1 MTKTLIELEKHL
13 ETVPPKFRPLASRAL
28 RGVSGKAAAVKAKC
42 QECVNYEEVRE
53 RVGNCTAWT
62 CPLWRFRPYQKT
74 RGRVQDATS
83 VSTAAP
89 GEGLG
94 E

>member
-1 MTKTLIELEKHL
+1 MQSELEKHL
-13 ETVPPKFRPLASRAL
+13 QAVPPKFRPLASRAL

-42 QECVNYEEVRE
+42 QECVNYEEVKD

-74 RGRVQDATS
+74 SGRAQDAPS
-83 VSTAAP
+83 VP
-89 GEGLG
+89 PEGP
-94 E
+94 